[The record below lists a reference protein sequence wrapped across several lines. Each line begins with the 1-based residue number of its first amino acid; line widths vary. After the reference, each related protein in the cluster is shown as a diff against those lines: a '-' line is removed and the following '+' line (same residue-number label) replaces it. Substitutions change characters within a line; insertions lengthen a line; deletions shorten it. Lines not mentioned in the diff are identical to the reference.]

1 MENETPNEDK
11 AKALLFEHL
20 RQTGKPPPLS
30 RMGDDELKAFV
41 QDYISNA
48 VFTSHD
54 AHVHGCTDIGMV
66 FFPLIMGCFEPPE
79 GLFDQPVEPEEPT
92 IVEAPTMPLA
102 PLLDVRPQAQAYTE
116 AHKALEALESEVA
129 YDYAD
134 PKKLVDL
141 RAEVEA
147 KSSEHRKEIDAA
159 LEAHRLALI
168 EHEAECNQIQAE
180 HDEAVEA
187 YKQAVLGFDKAMED
201 YEEAEAVYQEK
212 REVWI
217 KAQTDE
223 IGIVWE
229 YHSKSLPRSING
241 LPCFMS
247 CRIMHKDDWER
258 ATKALDK
265 LHKDI
270 GEVVV

>member
-11 AKALLFEHL
+11 ARELLFERL
-20 RQTGKPPPLS
+20 RRTGPPPLS
-30 RMGDDELKAFV
+30 RMGDDELKTFV

-79 GLFDQPVEPEEPT
+79 GLFDQPDKPEEPT
-92 IVEAPTMPLA
+92 VVEAPTMCPRPYA
-102 PLLDVRPQAQAYTE
+102 PILPAPVTE
-116 AHKALEALESEVA
+116 AQEALEALESEVA

-134 PKKLVDL
+134 PKKLKDL
-141 RAEVEA
+141 QAEVEA
-147 KSSEHRKEIDAA
+147 QTSEDRKEYEAA

-168 EHEAECNQIQAE
+168 EHEAECNRIQAE
-180 HDEAVEA
+180 HEEAVEL

-201 YEEAEAVYQEK
+201 YEEAEAAYQEK
-212 REVWI
+212 RKAWI
-217 KAQTDE
+217 KAQTDD

-229 YHSKSLPRSING
+229 YHRKSLPRSING

-247 CRIMHKDDWER
+247 CRIMHKDDWKR

-270 GEVVV
+270 GEVKV